1 MEWMLQQLNM
11 IGGAFVEFAS
21 SMLIESAVLIGLVL
35 LVEYGFRHKVRAGLR
50 YWLVAAV
57 LAYLLLTPFL
67 PPWPPSNFLPSGNA
81 AYADPTTHLAAEH
94 PRAPL
99 SRPTTGQSQTTS
111 AGIGEPPHL
120 LTWQGGV
127 FLLWLA
133 GVAVMSGV
141 MIRRTTQVCRQI
153 DEAPDA
159 NFLMTDILQY
169 CRKRMGIKSK
179 VTLRTSEAGTRPVVC
194 GLVRPVIVVPRNL
207 VPALGSRH
215 LRDVLFHELAHIRRR
230 DLWVNLIQNIVHVLY
245 FFNPFLWVAGAVLRR
260 LRDEAADETVR
271 DVIGTQDPSYAQR
284 LADVARL
291 PLLCPA
297 TDRDLLS
304 VA

>member
-1 MEWMLQQLNM
+1 MEWTFLQLNT
-11 IGGAFVEFAS
+11 IGRAFVEFALL
-21 SMLIESAVLIGLVL
+21 MLVESAVLIGFVL
-35 LVEYGFRHKVRAGLR
+35 LIEHVFRDKVRASLRCGLVT
-50 YWLVAAV
+50 LV

-67 PPWPPSNFLPSGNA
+67 PLCPPSNFLPSGNA

-94 PRAPL
+94 TRASL

-111 AGIGEPPHL
+111 VGVGKPPHS

-127 FLLWLA
+127 FLAWLL
-133 GVAVMSGV
+133 GVGIMSGLL
-141 MIRRTTQVCRQI
+141 IRRTRLACRRVGRS
-153 DEAPDA
+153 PDA

-169 CRKRMGIKSK
+169 CRKRMGIKGK
-179 VTLRTSEAGTRPVVC
+179 IALRVSEEGTQPVVC

-215 LRDVLFHELAHIRRR
+215 LRDVLFHELAHVKRY
-230 DLWVNLIQNIVHVLY
+230 DLWVNLAQNIVQVLY
-245 FFNPFLWVAGAVLRR
+245 FYNPFLWAASAVIRR
-260 LRDEAADETVR
+260 LRDEAADEVVRETVGADDR
-271 DVIGTQDPSYAQR
+271 SYAQR

-291 PLLCPA
+291 PL
-297 TDRDLLS
+297 RHSESDLALVG